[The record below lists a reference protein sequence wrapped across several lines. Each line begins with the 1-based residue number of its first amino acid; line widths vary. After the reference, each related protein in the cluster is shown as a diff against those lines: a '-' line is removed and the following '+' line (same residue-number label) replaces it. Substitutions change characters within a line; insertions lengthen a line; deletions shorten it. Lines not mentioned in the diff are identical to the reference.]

1 MILIQTSGLCKFI
14 NELYFKLIN
23 NKSRYLI
30 YYGGAGSGKSVAA
43 AQKQII
49 RIIQAFYTKKPV
61 RLLCMRKTTPAVRKS
76 AYEEIK
82 SLLYKWSL
90 SQIVTENKT
99 RLQLVFPDSSEILFM
114 GLDDPE
120 KLKSIHGITSVWMEE
135 ATEFTLDD
143 FRQIDL
149 RLRGK
154 TNQYKQ
160 ILMTFNPVNEQH
172 WIKKQFFDD
181 EIQKEI
187 ESGKQIVSRHFT
199 ANSELTIVHSTYK
212 DNRFIDQAYIERL
225 ERLIEED
232 INYYNIYTLG
242 KWGVLKGRIF
252 ENYSTAETVPD
263 KYDIR
268 IYGLDFGYSIDPAAF
283 VECRIIGKT
292 LYVKEHLY
300 QPNLT
305 NKELADLIR
314 SILDANQDKNGL
326 ILADSSEPKSIA
338 ELKRFGLNCQAA
350 AKGPDSVLFG
360 IQKMKQYQIIIDRE
374 STNILKEFDGYKWAE
389 DKFGNQLNKPVQFND
404 HAIDAIR
411 YAVSRINK
419 EPIKFISE
427 DKYDVS
433 KTNYNEEDM
442 WNEF

>member
-1 MILIQTSGLCKFI
+1 MINLKIERLKNGI
-14 NELYFKLIN
+14 NELYYQLIR
-23 NKSRYLI
+23 NKSRYLL

-49 RIIQAFYTKKPV
+49 RIMQAFYTQKPV

-76 AYEEIK
+76 AYEEVK
-82 SLLYKWSL
+82 SILSKWSL
-90 SQIVTENKT
+90 SQIAVENKT
-99 RLQLVFPDSSEILFM
+99 RLQLTFPDSSEILFM

-154 TNQYKQ
+154 SNQYKQ
-160 ILMTFNPVNEQH
+160 ILMTFNPINEQH

-181 EIQKEI
+181 DIQKEI
-187 ESGKQIVSRHFT
+187 ESGKQIVSRKYT
-199 ANSELTIVHSTYK
+199 ANSDITIVHSTYK
-212 DNRFIDQAYIERL
+212 DNRFIDHAYIERL
-225 ERLIEED
+225 EHLIEED
-232 INYYNIYTLG
+232 QNYYNIYTLG
-242 KWGVLKGRIF
+242 KWGVLSGRIF

-268 IYGLDFGYSIDPAAF
+268 YYGLDFGYSIDPAAF

-314 SILDANQDKNGL
+314 SILDANQDKNGQ

-338 ELKRFGLNCQAA
+338 ELRRYGLNCQPAV
-350 AKGPDSVLFG
+350 KGPDSVLYG
-360 IQKMKQYQIIIDRE
+360 IQKMKQYQIIIDPE

-389 DKFGNQLNKPVQFND
+389 DKFGNQLNKPVQYND
-404 HAIDAIR
+404 HTIDAIR
-411 YAVSRINK
+411 YALSRINA
-419 EPIKFISE
+419 EPVKFITE
-427 DKYDVS
+427 EKYKQKRPD
-433 KTNYNEEDM
+433 YNEDWM
-442 WNEF
+442 WEEI

>member
-1 MILIQTSGLCKFI
+1 
-14 NELYFKLIN
+14 
-23 NKSRYLI
+23 
-30 YYGGAGSGKSVAA
+30 
-43 AQKQII
+43 
-49 RIIQAFYTKKPV
+49 
-61 RLLCMRKTTPAVRKS
+61 
-76 AYEEIK
+76 
-82 SLLYKWSL
+82 
-90 SQIVTENKT
+90 
-99 RLQLVFPDSSEILFM
+99 
-114 GLDDPE
+114 
-120 KLKSIHGITSVWMEE
+120 
-135 ATEFTLDD
+135 
-143 FRQIDL
+143 
-149 RLRGK
+149 
-154 TNQYKQ
+154 
-160 ILMTFNPVNEQH
+160 
-172 WIKKQFFDD
+172 
-181 EIQKEI
+181 
-187 ESGKQIVSRHFT
+187 
-199 ANSELTIVHSTYK
+199 
-212 DNRFIDQAYIERL
+212 
-225 ERLIEED
+225 
-232 INYYNIYTLG
+232 
-242 KWGVLKGRIF
+242 
-252 ENYSTAETVPD
+252 
-263 KYDIR
+263 
-268 IYGLDFGYSIDPAAF
+268 
-283 VECRIIGKT
+283 
-292 LYVKEHLY
+292 
-300 QPNLT
+300 LT